1 MSDNWHDDWHDAP
14 PPTPTPPKTPLGMPA
29 LFGGVLVLM
38 LLMLAATHWRGWAM
52 ELIHPAAAQ
61 VHLAAT
67 PADKERGHF
76 ALCHGP
82 RITCVV
88 DGDTIW
94 YAHEKYRLTDINAPE
109 ISEPACDYELDLGE
123 KAADRLVELLNEG
136 PFSLIPLPD
145 RDTDVYGRKLRQIT
159 RGGKSL
165 GEVLVAE
172 GLAERWVGYRR
183 DWCN

>member
-1 MSDNWHDDWHDAP
+1 MSDNWQDDWHD
-14 PPTPTPPKTPLGMPA
+14 TPTPEQAAPKKPAGMVA
-29 LFGGVLVLM
+29 LFGGILVLM
-38 LLMLAATHWRGWAM
+38 ALMLAAIHWRGWVAD
-52 ELIHPAAAQ
+52 LIHPAQ
-61 VHLAAT
+61 PQIHLTAT
-67 PADKERGHF
+67 PADKESGHF

-94 YAHEKYRLTDINAPE
+94 YRHEKIRVTDINAPE

-123 KAADRLVELLNEG
+123 KAADRLVVLLNEG

-145 RDTDVYGRKLRQIT
+145 RDTDVYGRKLRQIS

-172 GLAERWVGYRR
+172 GLAERWVGFRR
-183 DWCN
+183 NWCK